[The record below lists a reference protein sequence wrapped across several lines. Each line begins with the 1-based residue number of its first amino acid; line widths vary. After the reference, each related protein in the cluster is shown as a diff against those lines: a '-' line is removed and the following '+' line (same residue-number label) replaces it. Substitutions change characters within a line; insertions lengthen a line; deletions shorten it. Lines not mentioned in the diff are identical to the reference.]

1 MAFANLVPSSG
12 NEIEL
17 GGKRI
22 DVTRQAGPLFRAID
36 PVRVKTRA
44 EAVRKVRDGEVLA
57 ALVIPED
64 TTRKLQAG
72 LEPANVEVFYNADDP
87 VKARYVRDTIKSQ
100 VQDANTALT
109 KELSKVALEFLNLIG
124 TGGEYNFLGRE
135 FDVLGLERSEQI
147 LREGEGR
154 PAAGVAG
161 ARADRRGHP
170 LREPGARE
178 PGPLRRRAQ
187 LGQLAAEGASRP
199 SWTAAPRR

>member
-22 DVTRQAGPLFRAID
+22 DVTRQAGPLFRAIE

-44 EAVRKVRDGEVLA
+44 EAIQKVRDGEVLG

-72 LEPANVEVFYNADDP
+72 LEPAQVEVFYNADDP
-87 VKARYVRDTIKSQ
+87 VKARFVRDTIKSQ

-109 KELSKVALEFLNLIG
+109 KELSKVALDFLNLIG
-124 TGGEYNFLGRE
+124 TGGQYNFLGRE
-135 FDVLGLERSEQI
+135 FDVLGPRA
-147 LREGEGR
+147 LRADPG
-154 PAAGVAG
+154 AG
-161 ARADRRGHP
+161 ARPTCRAARRP
-170 LREPGARE
+170 
-178 PGPLRRRAQ
+178 
-187 LGQLAAEGASRP
+187 ASR
-199 SWTAAPRR
+199 STR